1 MFFTLGI
8 ETNPTLKI
16 AYLISAGWGE
26 AVNRKNEGRGGKV
39 RGISRPGED
48 QRVDFPPPR

>member
-1 MFFTLGI
+1 MFFALGI

-26 AVNRKNEGRGGKV
+26 AVNMKSEGVVERLDE
-39 RGISRPGED
+39 S
-48 QRVDFPPPR
+48 QPPC